1 MPLWRS
7 ASAKAKLLQG
17 IPLFEGLSPR
27 QLGQIAR
34 LAEEV
39 EVAANKRL
47 TVAGETGREL
57 FVILEGSALVK
68 TPQGRTEHLGAGQFF
83 REMSLIDGGPRSATG
98 GGSPP
103 LHLLGTGHPESW
115 AFLAGAPVTS

>member
-68 TPQGRTEHLGAGQFF
+68 TPQGRTEHLGAGQVFGG
-83 REMSLIDGGPRSATG
+83 MSLIDGGPPSGTLEGFTARHLPRTR
-98 GGSPP
+98 PP
-103 LHLLGTGHPESW
+103 LVLALL
-115 AFLAGAPVTS
+115 A